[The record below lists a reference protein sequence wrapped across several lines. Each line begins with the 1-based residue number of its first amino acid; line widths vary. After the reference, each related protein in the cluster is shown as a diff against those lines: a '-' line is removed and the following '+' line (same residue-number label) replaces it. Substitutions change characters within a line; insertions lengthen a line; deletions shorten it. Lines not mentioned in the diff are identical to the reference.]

1 MEERMIDDE
10 ELRKVKLK
18 KTKDG
23 ETDAV
28 EDDGTDEEY
37 VFDTPEGEYDESLV
51 GLTPSQLEKVLEERK
66 KAEEE
71 ARGEFANLIASG
83 EAALKENN
91 YEEAEKYF
99 AQADR
104 YVFEDERLPLGLWTA
119 RTRGFTEKEPFYK
132 VEQAEAFAKCNA
144 ELKAKAR
151 EAFGAEFE
159 KERSEA
165 IEEEKELAPHVEE
178 ARAARAEAFA
188 DNQKYYFIRF
198 VALAAALLFSVIGA
212 ALSANFIVR
221 TQSIAPVVCTGVFG
235 VLVVVFLVFSLVFL
249 RSLVVA
255 NMLCRK
261 NREEE
266 ATEDGARL
274 KALREKIHCLNC
286 VLDD

>member
-23 ETDAV
+23 ETDVV
-28 EDDGTDEEY
+28 EDDGEEEEY

-71 ARGEFANLIASG
+71 AREEFANLIASG

-91 YEEAEKYF
+91 YEEAEKFF

-104 YVFEDERLPLGLWTA
+104 YVFEDERLPVGLWTA

-132 VEQAEAFAKCNA
+132 VEQAEAFAKCSK
-144 ELKAKAR
+144 ELKEKAR

-159 KERSEA
+159 QERKEA
-165 IEEEKELAPHVEE
+165 IEEEKELAPRVEE
-178 ARAARAEAFA
+178 MRVARERAFA
-188 DNQKYYFIRF
+188 DNQKYYFVRF
-198 VALAAALLFSVIGA
+198 VAFAAVLLFSIIGA
-212 ALSANFIVR
+212 ILSANFIVR
-221 TQSIAPVVCTGVFG
+221 TQSIAPVVCTAVFG
-235 VLVVVFLVFSLVFL
+235 VIALVFLVATLIIL
-249 RSLVVA
+249 RNLIVA
-255 NMLCRK
+255 NLLCRK
-261 NREEE
+261 NREET
-266 ATEDGARL
+266 ATADGAYL
-274 KALREKIHCLNC
+274 KALRDKIHCLSC